1 MDAQSGQLL
10 RWKSEAGD
18 GYGVVSAVAGRRV
31 AVRMDA
37 GEELQFAWPSE
48 VLERV
53 EFAAGD
59 PVEVVG
65 ANQAGVVADRNEV
78 GGRMFYEVTLP
89 GNVRRTIT
97 EDGLRPAVFTD
108 PMERLRAGQLDS
120 ARSTNL
126 RLAASRL
133 LLAHQFDEL
142 SALSNSRVEIKPHQ
156 VAVVHRVATSFPH
169 RFILADEV
177 GLGKTIEAGLLIKEL
192 KARGVANRVLVIAPS
207 GIVSQW
213 QFELKTKFNEV
224 FAHYNRDT
232 IRFLENE
239 NPGENVW
246 ALRDNIIVSS
256 SFAAWDDARRRD
268 IALAGWDMVVI
279 DEAHHARRTW
289 QGESKYTETNLY
301 RLAEML
307 ADPVLGLTQAFLLLT
322 ATPMQLHRFELYS
335 LIELLDPT
343 LFPSYQDFESHT
355 DSLAGLN
362 QAVDRVR
369 RARGGTAA
377 LSREV
382 ARWLGQTDADVASD
396 LATPEGRA
404 EVIEELAARHRLSE
418 VLIRNRKKT
427 VGGFQPRVASIWEV
441 ELTAEETEAY
451 WATTEYVRAGYAQ
464 SKLMQNNALGF
475 LMSTFQKLN
484 ASSSHALRQSLLRRI
499 EKLEGQI
506 SPPRTVAIE
515 DEDLEEVATED
526 ALGDVLAAREAHD
539 DALWAEVQELE
550 RLVGLLDHIPVDSKT
565 LVLLDQLS
573 GLLEAGDGNQ
583 TKVLIFTQFRATQD
597 YLKNH
602 ISEPWTVNLFHGQ
615 LSPAEK
621 DASVKAFREDTGPQ
635 ILIST
640 EAGGEGRNFQ
650 FCHILVNYDLPWN
663 PMKVEQRIGRVD
675 RIGQLKPVT
684 IFNFSTLG
692 TIEERVVEVL
702 TQRIGVFQQTIGG
715 LDPILGEVESDL
727 KKIFMLAEAEARRAF
742 DDLDRNIEVRV
753 REALRA
759 EERLADLIMDTKSL
773 RKDEVEQLLKRRQET
788 TNEDMR
794 RFVTCALSELG
805 VRIDQDA
812 VAGVFRLQFG
822 ERFRDLYPQFV
833 KEGAT
838 RRVTFEPSVAL
849 HYEEIEFLAF
859 GHELVDA
866 LVARVRDTSYPGR
879 ASHRRIL
886 SSELEP
892 TTGWLLVYE
901 LELGGMTPR
910 KELLPMFFTGDGEP
924 DLEMGARLLELAAVG
939 KREEFETIPP
949 AVPTT
954 DTATLESR
962 ANLIAIEHLM
972 DRQATLQEANREQL
986 TRERQ
991 KLERFYDYRSQSA
1004 QVKLEATKQTF
1015 ERLAQS
1021 DDPDVQRILP
1031 VWSKNLENARR
1042 TVSIL
1047 DDERQRRLGELA
1059 GRDHVTAQHGLF
1071 SCSYIE
1077 ILPDP
1082 TAVLRVSHPDISH
1095 DICKAFRKC
1104 CRRTSL
1110 EELRDCT
1117 QPIATRRAQLEQVAA
1132 AGHAFDLNSGLLIA
1146 DRLAVLIASA
1156 DGLDRDQRF
1165 LLQGAIEYYLLVDDS
1180 EHDVQTERGFDDD
1193 LLVLDAVADWIE
1205 QPPASASATSTA

>member
-10 RWKSEAGD
+10 RWTSEAGE
-18 GYGVVSAVAGRRV
+18 GYGVVSAVDGRRLQ
-31 AVRMDA
+31 VRMDS
-37 GEELQFAWPSE
+37 GEELTFAWPSE
-48 VLERV
+48 VVERV
-53 EFAAGD
+53 VFAPGQ
-59 PVEVVG
+59 PVELRG
-65 ANQAGVVADRNEV
+65 AGQVGVVADHSEV
-78 GGRMFYEVTLP
+78 GGRIFYDVTLP
-89 GNVRRTIT
+89 GNVRRAIA

-108 PMERLRAGQLDS
+108 PMERLRAGQLDG

-126 RLAASRL
+126 RVAATRL
-133 LLAHQFDEL
+133 LLAHQYDEL
-142 SALSNSRVEIKPHQ
+142 SALSNARVEIKPHQ
-156 VAVVHRVATSFPH
+156 VAVVHRVATTYPH

-232 IRFLENE
+232 IRFLQNE

-246 ALRDNIIVSS
+246 ALRDNVIVSS
-256 SFAAWDDARRRD
+256 SFASWDETRRRE
-268 IALAGWDMVVI
+268 IALAGWDMVII

-307 ADPVLGLTQAFLLLT
+307 ADPELGLTQAFLLLT

-343 LFPSYQDFESHT
+343 LFPSYDDFESHT

-362 QAVDRVR
+362 QAVDRVW
-369 RARGGTAA
+369 RARGDQAA
-377 LSREV
+377 LAREV
-382 ARWLGQTDADVASD
+382 GQWLGQTDAQVASD

-404 EVIEELAARHRLSE
+404 EIIEELAARHRLSE
-418 VLIRNRKKT
+418 VMIRNRKKT

-441 ELTAEETEAY
+441 RLTPAEEDAY
-451 WATTEYVRAGYAQ
+451 WATTDYVRAGYAQ
-464 SKLMQNNALGF
+464 SRLTQNNALGF

-484 ASSSHALRQSLLRRI
+484 ASSTRALSQSLLRRA
-499 EKLEGQI
+499 EKLERQI
-506 SPPRTVAIE
+506 TPPRTVSID
-515 DEDLEEVATED
+515 DEDLEEVSVDE

-539 DALWAEVQELE
+539 DALWEEVRALE
-550 RLVGLLDHIPVDSKT
+550 HLVGLLDNIPIDSKT
-565 LVLLDQLS
+565 LVLLKQLEE
-573 GLLEAGDGNQ
+573 LLDVGEGEQ
-583 TKVLIFTQFRATQD
+583 TKVLIFTQFRATQE
-597 YLKNH
+597 YLKEH
-602 ISEPWTVNLFHGQ
+602 IGEPWTVNLFHGQ
-615 LSPAEK
+615 LKPADK
-621 DASVKAFREDTGPQ
+621 DAAVRPFREGTGPQ

-650 FCHILVNYDLPWN
+650 FCHVLVNYDLPWN

-675 RIGQLKPVT
+675 RIGQKSPVT

-727 KKIFMLAEAEARRAF
+727 KKIFMMAESEVQRAF
-742 DDLDRNIEVRV
+742 DDLDRTIENRV

-794 RFVTCALSELG
+794 RFIVCALSELSVKVDRDRVSG
-805 VRIDQDA
+805 VYQ
-812 VAGVFRLQFG
+812 LHFG
-822 ERFRDLYPQFV
+822 ERFKDLYPQFV

-849 HYEEIEFLAF
+849 EYEEVEFLAF

-866 LVARVRDTSYPGR
+866 LVARVCDPTYPGR
-879 ASHRRIL
+879 ASHRVIL
-886 SSELEP
+886 SSELDP

-901 LELGGMTPR
+901 LELGGMAPR
-910 KELLPMFFTGDGEP
+910 KQLLPVFFGEDGEP
-924 DLEMGARLLELAAVG
+924 DVEMGATLVELAGVG
-939 KREEFETIPP
+939 RREEFATIPA
-949 AVPTT
+949 AVPPG
-954 DTATLESR
+954 DTADLESR
-962 ANLIAIEHLM
+962 ANHIAIEQLVA
-972 DRQATLQEANREQL
+972 RQNEMQEANREQL
-986 TRERQ
+986 TRERE

-1004 QVKLEATKQTF
+1004 QTKFESTRRTF
-1015 ERLAQS
+1015 ERLSQS

-1047 DDERQRRLGELA
+1047 DDERQRRLGELV
-1059 GRDHVTAQHGLF
+1059 GRDQVTAQHGLF
-1071 SCSYIE
+1071 SCSYVE
-1077 ILPDP
+1077 SFPDP
-1082 TAVLRVSHPDISH
+1082 TEVLRAAEEDVSYAT
-1095 DICKAFRKC
+1095 CKAFRKC
-1104 CRRTSL
+1104 CRRSTPD
-1110 EELRDCT
+1110 ELREGAGR
-1117 QPIATRRAQLEQVAA
+1117 IETRRRQLEQVAS
-1132 AGHAFDLNSGLLIA
+1132 AGHDFDLDSGLSIA
-1146 DRLAVLIASA
+1146 DRLGALIASA
-1156 DGLDRDQRF
+1156 DGLDRCHRF
-1165 LLQGAIEYYLLVDDS
+1165 LLRGAIEYFLLVDDS
-1180 EHDVQTERGFDDD
+1180 EHDVQTQHGFDDD
-1193 LLVLDAVADWIE
+1193 MFVLNAVTDWIS
-1205 QPPASASATSTA
+1205 QTQASVSASDSA